1 MDMGSHNFMLT
12 PKYPPI
18 VSEGIHLKLLKTIES
33 DAYRHKRENKKK
45 LPIFKAFFRKIESVF
60 HFIGIFILRKSKEQ
74 ITPLLIPLDKK
85 TESKK
90 SNPVA
95 NIASNIISESI
106 V

>member
-18 VSEGIHLKLLKTIES
+18 VSEAIHLKLLKTIES
-33 DAYRHKRENKKK
+33 DAYRHKRANKKK
-45 LPIFKAFFRKIESVF
+45 LPIFKDFVRKIESMF
-60 HFIGIFILRKSKEQ
+60 HVVGIFILRKSKMQ
-74 ITPLLIPLDKK
+74 MIPLLIPLDKK

-95 NIASNIISESI
+95 NIASKIMSESI

>member
-1 MDMGSHNFMLT
+1 MDIGSHNFMLT

-45 LPIFKAFFRKIESVF
+45 LPIFRAFFRNIESMLHVV
-60 HFIGIFILRKSKEQ
+60 GIFILKESKMQ
-74 ITPLLIPLDKK
+74 TIPLLIPLDKK

-95 NIASNIISESI
+95 NIASKINSESL

>member
-1 MDMGSHNFMLT
+1 MLT

-18 VSEGIHLKLLKTIES
+18 VSEAIHLKLLKTIES

-74 ITPLLIPLDKK
+74 ITPLLIALDKK

>member
-18 VSEGIHLKLLKTIES
+18 VSEAIHLKLLKTIES

-60 HFIGIFILRKSKEQ
+60 HFIGIFILRNTRLSQ
-74 ITPLLIPLDKK
+74 TI
-85 TESKK
+85 
-90 SNPVA
+90 NV
-95 NIASNIISESI
+95 
-106 V
+106 

>member
-1 MDMGSHNFMLT
+1 M
-12 PKYPPI
+12 

-45 LPIFKAFFRKIESVF
+45 VPIFKAFFKKIESIF
-60 HFIGIFILRKSKEQ
+60 HFLGILILKKSKMQ
-74 ITPLLIPLDKK
+74 IIPLLIPLDKN

-90 SNPVA
+90 SNPVT
-95 NIASNIISESI
+95 NIVSKIISESI

>member
-1 MDMGSHNFMLT
+1 MDIGSHNFMLT

-18 VSEGIHLKLLKTIES
+18 VSAGIHLKLLKTIES

-60 HFIGIFILRKSKEQ
+60 HVIGILILKESKMQ
-74 ITPLLIPLDKK
+74 TIPLLIPMDKK

-95 NIASNIISESI
+95 NIASKIISERI

>member
-33 DAYRHKRENKKK
+33 EAYRHKRENKKK
-45 LPIFKAFFRKIESVF
+45 LPSFRAFFRKIESVS
-60 HFIGIFILRKSKEQ
+60 HFIGIRILRESKTQ
-74 ITPLLIPLDKK
+74 IIPLLIPLDKN

-90 SNPVA
+90 SKPIA
-95 NIASNIISESI
+95 NIASKIISESI